1 MKTHEN
7 TKSVMK
13 KITLAICFLTAVCVA
28 KPQQTNNREEVRKY
42 RIQAQAA
49 YSDGD
54 FEEALADYKKAQN
67 LDPQNPE
74 FFKAIGDVYEKLGGT
89 GNLMEAKA
97 SYERYLELAPKA
109 ADGREIQDRVYVL
122 ERQIG
127 KSQKTDDFLNDLSGT
142 WVAMD
147 NLTVG
152 VFYYT
157 ADFVFEI
164 SRFQQTDTY
173 RVTIIPKG
181 SRYYSEGIID
191 KTVNIV
197 PQKDQSFNFTFAD
210 AQVHTPNQGKYS
222 ALRLGAEVA
231 GALSGKSWVSDA
243 TNVAIDMKQSNDLP
257 SNTQTAYIFA
267 LKYIDGNL
275 KGLVNVVQKY
285 ADPTQQR
292 TLKDG
297 LYEITFLKRDDEKF
311 KSILREYTE
320 QQERAREIAQDQQRK
335 EEQAKAATLR
345 KKVLFWKAKLGFQFG
360 MNISNINASMGVYDN
375 LGVKQSSRTSCNGGV
390 LVDVRLWKPLYF
402 QSGILISTRGSV
414 YKYPNRWFYSNDE
427 TVYNFKDTWTTR
439 SNLTCMEIPLNLLL
453 NFHLGHGNLFAGGG
467 MYFSPVMS
475 GMEKTVVGSFQG
487 DDVPVEASSTDGD
500 YKKYS
505 TSDYGINFLAGYE
518 FWRGFYLKM
527 GYSIGLKNIYQPG
540 FDWNKEHTFDLIYYP
555 VWIDTPDHTEKN
567 RCFNISMGWKF
578 TFKNRQI
585 R

>member
-297 LYEITFLKRDDEKF
+297 LYEITFIKKNQDFYNKLKETINDRGD
-311 KSILREYTE
+311 ILYPKQGFTMHYTDKDGKVLSEQEILNKLNDMNPYLAESYQKAKKRESLGLTISFIGVGVE
-320 QQERAREIAQDQQRK
+320 AASLIPIIIGGVNENKQLQTLGWSMFGGGIGVAFLVGFPIGMPGTN
-335 EEQAKAATLR
+335 QAKKAIDQYNQEVKTQLR
-345 KKVLFWKAKLGFQFG
+345 NRPLSQLYFG
-360 MNISNINASMGVYDN
+360 V
-375 LGVKQSSRTSCNGGV
+375 SSSGGV
-390 LVDVRLWKPLYF
+390 
-402 QSGILISTRGSV
+402 G
-414 YKYPNRWFYSNDE
+414 
-427 TVYNFKDTWTTR
+427 
-439 SNLTCMEIPLNLLL
+439 
-453 NFHLGHGNLFAGGG
+453 
-467 MYFSPVMS
+467 
-475 GMEKTVVGSFQG
+475 
-487 DDVPVEASSTDGD
+487 
-500 YKKYS
+500 
-505 TSDYGINFLAGYE
+505 
-518 FWRGFYLKM
+518 
-527 GYSIGLKNIYQPG
+527 
-540 FDWNKEHTFDLIYYP
+540 
-555 VWIDTPDHTEKN
+555 
-567 RCFNISMGWKF
+567 F
-578 TFKNRQI
+578 TFKF
-585 R
+585 